1 MPAEPRHVEAH
12 EGVWDDQAWAD
23 AASRL
28 LRSQMRLADI
38 TNGKLARRMTAL
50 GCRETE
56 ASVKNK
62 ISRGSFT
69 FAFLVQAMAAMGLKD
84 LNVAAVLPPSMPVGR
99 DLDPLAAQNDMKRLE
114 DERAL
119 KAKIAALT
127 ALTK

>member
-1 MPAEPRHVEAH
+1 
-12 EGVWDDQAWAD
+12 
-23 AASRL
+23 
-28 LRSQMRLADI
+28 
-38 TNGKLARRMTAL
+38 MTAL